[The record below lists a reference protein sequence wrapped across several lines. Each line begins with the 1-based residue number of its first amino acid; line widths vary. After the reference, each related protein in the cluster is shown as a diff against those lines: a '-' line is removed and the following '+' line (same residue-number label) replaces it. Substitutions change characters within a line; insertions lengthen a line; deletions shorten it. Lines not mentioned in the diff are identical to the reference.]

1 MGTKGEGEQGSGRSE
16 EEQIT
21 ISSGTAQKT
30 TEARK
35 VRERQGTTARG
46 PRVPPSQRETE
57 TNSRVGCMRKI
68 SVDVLSVCAC
78 VVLKVSAM
86 DCW

>member
-1 MGTKGEGEQGSGRSE
+1 MGTKGESEQGSGRSE

-35 VRERQGTTARG
+35 GLHTVVNSLNKYLVKIYQSN
-46 PRVPPSQRETE
+46 PRKSIQ
-57 TNSRVGCMRKI
+57 
-68 SVDVLSVCAC
+68 
-78 VVLKVSAM
+78 
-86 DCW
+86 

>member
-1 MGTKGEGEQGSGRSE
+1 MYFN
-16 EEQIT
+16 
-21 ISSGTAQKT
+21 ISI
-30 TEARK
+30 

-68 SVDVLSVCAC
+68 SVDVLSVCMCMCC
-78 VVLKVSAM
+78 VESQRNGLLVIISGETGIH
-86 DCW
+86 CYC